1 MVEGNAAGYPGY
13 QPPESFWRALWKIH
27 GACGLDVP
35 RFPED
40 AAAAAIENL
49 KHLTGLA
56 KLADT
61 RAIIDRQTTEEW
73 KRRRQRSGAASAG
86 GITNQ
91 GEN

>member
-73 KRRRQRSGAASAG
+73 KRRRQLSVRQSD
-86 GITNQ
+86 NR
-91 GEN
+91 E